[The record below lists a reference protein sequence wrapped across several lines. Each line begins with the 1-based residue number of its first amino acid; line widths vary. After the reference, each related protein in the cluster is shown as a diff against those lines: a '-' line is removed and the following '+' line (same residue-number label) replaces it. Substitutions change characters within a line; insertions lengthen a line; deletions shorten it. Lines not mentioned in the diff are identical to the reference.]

1 MGIRDSSR
9 AVSGSPKGDGNGG
22 EWRVASGEWRVMGG
36 GPDWE
41 GYEAFASW
49 DVNVQKIL
57 DAVKVHVV

>member
-1 MGIRDSSR
+1 MSLALQKGMEMLASS
-9 AVSGSPKGDGNGG
+9 
-22 EWRVASGEWRVMGG
+22 EWRVMGG

-57 DAVKVHVV
+57 DAVKVHVI